1 MKDVLDNLANMST
14 YDDSQGVS
22 ALKEALYQA
31 RGGLCHPNQ
40 ILVDSNYQSLLF
52 FYVGYLKIDT
62 IIGIDSQAK
71 RVFKSYGYRIQII
84 QMNDLQKHQID
95 AFYINSASQG
105 FQRKPVSQ
113 HLGNQLLSYTHKN
126 NILIIEDDYNR
137 KLTYHSRDR
146 YSNF

>member
-1 MKDVLDNLANMST
+1 M
-14 YDDSQGVS
+14 
-22 ALKEALYQA
+22 
-31 RGGLCHPNQ
+31 
-40 ILVDSNYQSLLF
+40 
-52 FYVGYLKIDT
+52 GYLKIDT

-105 FQRKPVSQ
+105 FKRKPVSQ

>member
-52 FYVGYLKIDT
+52 FLCGLFENRHYYW
-62 IIGIDSQAK
+62 
-71 RVFKSYGYRIQII
+71 YRFSGKTCFQII
-84 QMNDLQKHQID
+84 
-95 AFYINSASQG
+95 
-105 FQRKPVSQ
+105 
-113 HLGNQLLSYTHKN
+113 
-126 NILIIEDDYNR
+126 
-137 KLTYHSRDR
+137 
-146 YSNF
+146 